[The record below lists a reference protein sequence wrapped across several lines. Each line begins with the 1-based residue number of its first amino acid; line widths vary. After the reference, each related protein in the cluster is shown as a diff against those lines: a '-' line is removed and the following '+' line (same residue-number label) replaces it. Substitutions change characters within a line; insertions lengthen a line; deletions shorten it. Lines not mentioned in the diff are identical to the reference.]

1 MPPQDEVTLT
11 IEAWQTEDRSRSARA
26 TVKVKV
32 TDLNDNR
39 PDFAVDRYNISIIE
53 NLLHGFSIVQV
64 HATDPDKV
72 RR

>member
-1 MPPQDEVTLT
+1 MI
-11 IEAWQTEDRSRSARA
+11 IEARQADDRSRSARA

-39 PDFAVDRYNISIIE
+39 PDFVVDRYNISIIE

-64 HATDPDKV
+64 HATDADEV
-72 RR
+72 RTPTR